1 MRELISNVLNREA
14 EAIRELVF
22 SLDEA
27 QVDAVTETIKNCR
40 GKVVLSACG
49 TSAQAARKIA
59 HTLCCVGCPAFFI
72 PPSDA
77 LHGGLGV
84 IGEQDVLLLLSKRR
98 IYEKKSM
105 R

>member
-59 HTLCCVGCPAFFI
+59 
-72 PPSDA
+72 
-77 LHGGLGV
+77 LHF
-84 IGEQDVLLLLSKRR
+84 LSRPQTR
-98 IYEKKSM
+98 FTADWV
-105 R
+105 

>member
-27 QVDAVTETIKNCR
+27 QVDAVTETIKKLPGQGGFKRLRDLRPGGQEDCPYLMLCR
-40 GKVVLSACG
+40 LPC
-49 TSAQAARKIA
+49 I
-59 HTLCCVGCPAFFI
+59 FY

-77 LHGGLGV
+77 LHGGLV
-84 IGEQDVLLLLSKRR
+84 
-98 IYEKKSM
+98 
-105 R
+105 

>member
-49 TSAQAARKIA
+49 TSGAR
-59 HTLCCVGCPAFFI
+59 
-72 PPSDA
+72 
-77 LHGGLGV
+77 
-84 IGEQDVLLLLSKRR
+84 
-98 IYEKKSM
+98 
-105 R
+105 